1 MSLIFF
7 LILLGQLHVQYNLV
21 SWTQPYWYNVLPQ
34 PLLRH
39 KGCIWD
45 VSLAMPQIPLLY
57 STVAKVTVFF
67 GSGLILLSYELLEVA
82 FPSYK
87 STLQIKLF
95 TYQYFSLPI
104 DFQLSF
110 WCRLLSW
117 EASLPKIDWRW
128 NKCWQMSPCC
138 ELRLH
143 ILDED
148 KSCSASGNYCLAI
161 FKEPKSYDS
170 LKKCL
175 SDNITDVN
183 TLSSIEVNG
192 ITFSIE
198 YYLGEDWKI
207 LALST
212 GIDSASSTHACIWC
226 KCPAIECHISAQK
239 WSMLDPKFD

>member
-21 SWTQPYWYNVLPQ
+21 SWTQPYWYNVLPR

-57 STVAKVTVFF
+57 STVAKITVFF
-67 GSGLILLSYELLEVA
+67 GSGLILLSYGLLEVA

-110 WCRLLSW
+110 WCRLPSW
-117 EASLPKIDWRW
+117 EESPCKIDWRW
-128 NKCWQMSPCC
+128 NKRWQTSPCC

-143 ILDED
+143 
-148 KSCSASGNYCLAI
+148 NPRWRQCLQ
-161 FKEPKSYDS
+161 
-170 LKKCL
+170 C
-175 SDNITDVN
+175 
-183 TLSSIEVNG
+183 
-192 ITFSIE
+192 
-198 YYLGEDWKI
+198 LGEPLFGNLQGTRI
-207 LALST
+207 
-212 GIDSASSTHACIWC
+212 IWFPE
-226 KCPAIECHISAQK
+226 KVPQWHHRRR
-239 WSMLDPKFD
+239 